1 MSIGHDGAQGFQ
13 ERGVDGLVMG
23 KGLGTPL
30 WGRGISKMTMTIMIT
45 IVPLGM
51 NNCLPIAE
59 STTCECIQNIFSE
72 MDNHSWF
79 FMLNEV

>member
-13 ERGVDGLVMG
+13 ERVVDGLVMG

-59 STTCECIQNIFSE
+59 STTCECIQNIFYE
-72 MDNHSWF
+72 MYIHSWL